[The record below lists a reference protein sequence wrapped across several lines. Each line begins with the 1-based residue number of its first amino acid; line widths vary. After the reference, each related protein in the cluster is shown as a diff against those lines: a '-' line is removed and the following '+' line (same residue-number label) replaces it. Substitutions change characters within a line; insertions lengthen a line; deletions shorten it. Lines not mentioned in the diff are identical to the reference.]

1 MIKEDVR
8 MKKWAPRVLLA
19 AALAGLS
26 CISVKG
32 RCMDILDLVA
42 VGISDGNGC
51 HACDRETVCRI

>member
-1 MIKEDVR
+1 MIKEDVQ

-19 AALAGLS
+19 GAV
-26 CISVKG
+26 CISVKR

-51 HACDRETVCRI
+51 HVCDRENVCRI

>member
-19 AALAGLS
+19 AAL
-26 CISVKG
+26 SVKG
-32 RCMDILDLVA
+32 RCMDIMDLVA

>member
-26 CISVKG
+26 AFLLK

>member
-8 MKKWAPRVLLA
+8 MKKWAPRVLL
-19 AALAGLS
+19 
-26 CISVKG
+26 VKW

>member
-26 CISVKG
+26 AFLLKGDVWTFSVSYTH
-32 RCMDILDLVA
+32 LTLPTNSLV
-42 VGISDGNGC
+42 
-51 HACDRETVCRI
+51 

>member
-1 MIKEDVR
+1 MGTESASCSSSCRAV
-8 MKKWAPRVLLA
+8 
-19 AALAGLS
+19 

-32 RCMDILDLVA
+32 RCMDIMDLVA

>member
-26 CISVKG
+26 AFLLKG
-32 RCMDILDLVA
+32 
-42 VGISDGNGC
+42 DGHSGLGGC
-51 HACDRETVCRI
+51 WHF

>member
-8 MKKWAPRVLLA
+8 MKKWAPRVL
-19 AALAGLS
+19 
-26 CISVKG
+26 
-32 RCMDILDLVA
+32 LDLVA